1 MEDLFSTVLTII
13 PIALFVGIRLLAEQ
27 RKKRKKEEQGRLAEI
42 LVALSKDRPAQ
53 SVSIRPD
60 EDEFDAHSL
69 EPDDDEDAVPAPPP
83 PRKPAARPLWETPPV
98 VPSAV
103 SAPLPTVAAA
113 FTPMEGPAAVVSHEP
128 EHRTPSPLQAAPAAT
143 VHRESSGVLGRLDR
157 LPPLKRA
164 IALTELLGAPK
175 GL

>member
-1 MEDLFSTVLTII
+1 MEDLFSTVLTVI

-42 LVALSKDRPAQ
+42 LVSLSKDRPAQ
-53 SVSIRPD
+53 SVSVRSD

-103 SAPLPTVAAA
+103 SAPLPTELAA
-113 FTPMEGPAAVVSHEP
+113 FTPTESPAAAAFREP
-128 EHRTPSPLQAAPAAT
+128 ERRAPSPLQAAPAAAD
-143 VHRESSGVLGRLDR
+143 HRESSGVFGRLER

>member
-1 MEDLFSTVLTII
+1 MEDLFSTVLTVI

-42 LVALSKDRPAQ
+42 LVSLSKDRPAQ

-69 EPDDDEDAVPAPPP
+69 EPDDDEDPVPAVPPS
-83 PRKPAARPLWETPPV
+83 RKPAAKPLWEAPPV
-98 VPSAV
+98 VPSTV
-103 SAPLPTVAAA
+103 SAPLPTEAAA
-113 FTPMEGPAAVVSHEP
+113 YAPMDSTAAAVFHEP
-128 EHRTPSPLQAAPAAT
+128 EHRAPAPLQEAPAAT

>member
-1 MEDLFSTVLTII
+1 MEDLFSTVLTVI

-53 SVSIRPD
+53 SVSVRQD

-83 PRKPAARPLWETPPV
+83 QRKPAARPLWETPPV
-98 VPSAV
+98 VPYAV
-103 SAPLPTVAAA
+103 SAPLPTDLAAFMPTESPAAAA
-113 FTPMEGPAAVVSHEP
+113 FHEP
-128 EHRTPSPLQAAPAAT
+128 EHRAPAPPQA
-143 VHRESSGVLGRLDR
+143 VPAAAAHREASGVLGRLDR

>member
-1 MEDLFSTVLTII
+1 MEDLFSTVLTVI

-53 SVSIRPD
+53 SVSVRSD

-98 VPSAV
+98 VPSALSEPLAPDTAHDPVESPAAMVPLQPAHGAAVTV
-103 SAPLPTVAAA
+103 STVASVAA
-113 FTPMEGPAAVVSHEP
+113 YP
-128 EHRTPSPLQAAPAAT
+128 ESA
-143 VHRESSGVLGRLDR
+143 GGIGRLDR

-164 IALTELLGAPK
+164 IVLTELLGAPK